1 MELDWYYTG
10 VAGMK
15 QQSCW
20 GGSMDFQEATS
31 EPAGNAKKPTAW
43 HLVPNNEHPGK
54 QDCNCQFRNHKIFNP
69 CKHRTVTIYP
79 SVFVHVQCVSFQS
92 SLFASLSVVI
102 HQLLFNILPIV
113 FALASLVSVQLPLYL
128 LLFWSNCIV
137 WLFSVRLV
145 SVIFSVLIL
154 ELYSRYLDPHNTT
167 SSTIWQVNKHHT
179 PDRVIFCLSIG
190 SKSLLQS

>member
-1 MELDWYYTG
+1 MELDWYCTG
-10 VAGMK
+10 VVGMK

-20 GGSMDFQEATS
+20 GVLWISKRPQVS
-31 EPAGNAKKPTAW
+31 PAGNAKKPTAW

-69 CKHRTVTIYP
+69 CKHRTVTIHP

-92 SLFASLSVVI
+92 SLVASLSVVI
-102 HQLLFNILPIV
+102 YQLLFNILPIV
-113 FALASLVSVQLPLYL
+113 FAFASLVSVQLPPYL

-145 SVIFSVLIL
+145 GVIFSVLIL
-154 ELYSRYLDPHNTT
+154 ELYSRYFDPNNTT

-179 PDRVIFCLSIG
+179 PDLS
-190 SKSLLQS
+190 SFVLV